1 MGVRSVN
8 GQDVT
13 VLLSA
18 SAARAPASR
27 PNAAEATGK
36 TAPEVREK
44 PRADEERAVRAA
56 STVQSN
62 PAMQRAGTRL
72 RIDEASK
79 QIVAQIMNQNNEVI
93 KQIPPE
99 EALKIAARF
108 REICGKLFDEKV

>member
-8 GQDVT
+8 GQDAT

-27 PNAAEATGK
+27 PNASEATDG

-44 PRADEERAVRAA
+44 SRADEERAVRAA

-62 PAMQRAGTRL
+62 PAMQRSGTRL

>member
-8 GQDVT
+8 GQDAA
-13 VLLSA
+13 VLLAA

-27 PNAAEATGK
+27 PNAAEATEK
-36 TAPEVREK
+36 AAPEVREK
-44 PRADEERAVRAA
+44 PRAGEERAVQAA

-62 PAMQRAGTRL
+62 PAMQRSGTRL

-79 QIVAQIMNQNNEVI
+79 RIVAQIMNQNNEVI

-108 REICGKLFDEKV
+108 REICGKLFDQKV

>member
-27 PNAAEATGK
+27 PKAAEASEK
-36 TAPEVREK
+36 TAPEARGK
-44 PRADEERAVRAA
+44 LRAGEERAERAA
-56 STVQSN
+56 SAVQSN
-62 PAMQRAGTRL
+62 PAMQRSGTRL
-72 RIDEASK
+72 RVDQASK
-79 QIVAQIMNQNNEVI
+79 RIVAQIMNQNNEVI

-108 REICGKLFDEKV
+108 REICGKLFDQKV

>member
-27 PNAAEATGK
+27 PNAAEAIGK
-36 TAPEVREK
+36 AASEVREK
-44 PRADEERAVRAA
+44 SRADEERAVQAA
-56 STVQSN
+56 SAAQSN
-62 PAMQRAGTRL
+62 PAMQRSGTRL

-79 QIVAQIMNQNNEVI
+79 QIVAQIVNKNNEVI

>member
-8 GQDVT
+8 GQDLT

-27 PNAAEATGK
+27 PNAAEATQQ

-44 PRADEERAVRAA
+44 SRADEERAVQAA
-56 STVQSN
+56 NTVQGN
-62 PAMQRAGTRL
+62 PAMQRSGTRL

-79 QIVAQIMNQNNEVI
+79 QIVAQIVNKNNEVI

-108 REICGKLFDEKV
+108 REVCGKLFNETV